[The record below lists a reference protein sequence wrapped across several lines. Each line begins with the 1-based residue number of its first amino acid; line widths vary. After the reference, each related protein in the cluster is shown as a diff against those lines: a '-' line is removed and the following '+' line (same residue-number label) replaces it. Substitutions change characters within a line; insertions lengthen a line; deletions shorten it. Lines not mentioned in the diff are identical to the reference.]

1 MFLVAP
7 PGTALSLVG
16 TGWLVHR
23 QGPVRPIVLDIS
35 TMRLRKPMKDDEILP
50 NIRGDVG
57 KIIHYYSG
65 ASYNVYRD
73 TYGIPTPASAAELPC
88 FHPRNHGSPRPGQ
101 WADPSAPR
109 VTSSHLLTSHSSRRL
124 SPSSS

>member
-65 ASYNVYRD
+65 MEVWAVASSLYVLD
-73 TYGIPTPASAAELPC
+73 HIQASI
-88 FHPRNHGSPRPGQ
+88 
-101 WADPSAPR
+101 SAPR
-109 VTSSHLLTSHSSRRL
+109 T
-124 SPSSS
+124 PSGAQAPE